1 MDHWPWDKKQP
12 NYSAGFGQKISFR
25 WLQAGWDGR
34 TDGGAGG
41 LRGIGW
47 LVAAAVLGN
56 CILIGSWV
64 SHPPGISP
72 TKLCHQCTLYNCQP
86 SVHAQRVKK
95 SSWQGI
101 SRSAPHAIFS
111 LASAVSA
118 NACLFVHWH
127 GANYNIIIS
136 AKLPLCPHLLHCYSI
151 ATPCLIEGINLL
163 PKLNLTISLLPQ
175 QPTFSGVLPSF
186 SSWSQRAPVTYF
198 HSALF
203 QPAAVCRSANSKG
216 LVFDRHLRNPL
227 KSVSQNSIYVD
238 RRDWPSLARWRN
250 QSVLAGPPERWVRA
264 QKGSSVA
271 LQGFPG
277 LANSYTSTNSY
288 IDTPGRT
295 PSKNTTKQRAPEVR
309 NTIFHRAPDKVAPYF
324 QSDQSG
330 WDLFGDDRSIFHFSI
345 WSVGLGS
352 IIFC

>member
-47 LVAAAVLGN
+47 LVAAAVLSN

-136 AKLPLCPHLLHCYSI
+136 AKLPLCAIYSI
-151 ATPCLIEGINLL
+151 ATLL
-163 PKLNLTISLLPQ
+163 LLLAWSRALTYYPNLTLPLAYYHSSQLSAVSCHPFHHDHKERQLLIFTRPYFSLLQ
-175 QPTFSGVLPSF
+175 SAGVQT
-186 SSWSQRAPVTYF
+186 QRA
-198 HSALF
+198 
-203 QPAAVCRSANSKG
+203 
-216 LVFDRHLRNPL
+216 
-227 KSVSQNSIYVD
+227 
-238 RRDWPSLARWRN
+238 
-250 QSVLAGPPERWVRA
+250 
-264 QKGSSVA
+264 
-271 LQGFPG
+271 
-277 LANSYTSTNSY
+277 
-288 IDTPGRT
+288 
-295 PSKNTTKQRAPEVR
+295 
-309 NTIFHRAPDKVAPYF
+309 
-324 QSDQSG
+324 
-330 WDLFGDDRSIFHFSI
+330 
-345 WSVGLGS
+345 
-352 IIFC
+352 